1 MMRTQTITDKQIVE
15 DLLQYFNNHPGYI
28 DTDNDIYNYK
38 KIRKAI
44 INCLKQAMEDGY
56 AKCLNEA
63 ISQAEMDFDKTLI
76 SGKKDW

>member
-1 MMRTQTITDKQIVE
+1 MRTQTMTDKQIVE

-56 AKCLNEA
+56 KKGHIEA
-63 ISQAEMDFDKTLI
+63 EAQALYDVSI

>member
-1 MMRTQTITDKQIVE
+1 MMKTQAMTDKQIVE

-56 AKCLNEA
+56 KKGHIEA
-63 ISQAEMDFDKTLI
+63 EAELEKR
-76 SGKKDW
+76 GKEND